1 MSEIKQEL
9 GQATDNLLKN
19 KSRMFD
25 TIVISTTLT
34 LALIGIAVT
43 DYSPLNSYRYW
54 TAMAIILSVVG
65 IYLGVSRAR
74 ALQLPLGKAFI
85 VQTLHWSA
93 TLLTIVAV
101 YLTLKTGRM
110 NYETTGLI
118 LLYILGLSTF
128 LDGCRVNWKFSL
140 IGVLIFVTGIIATYI
155 EAYLWVLIG
164 LVIAVIIV
172 LYLRLKRQKY
182 HSVENEI
189 DD

>member
-1 MSEIKQEL
+1 MSEIKREL
-9 GQATDNLLKN
+9 EQATDTLLKN
-19 KSRMFD
+19 KSRIFD
-25 TIVISTTLT
+25 TIVILTTLT

-54 TAMAIILSVVG
+54 TAMAIILSIVG

-74 ALQLPLGKAFI
+74 RQQLSLGKAFV
-85 VQTLHWSA
+85 VQGLHWSA
-93 TLLTIVAV
+93 TLLTIAAV

-110 NYETTGLI
+110 NFETTGLI

-140 IGVLIFVTGIIATYI
+140 IGVLIFITGIIATYI
-155 EAYLWVLIG
+155 ETYLWVLVG

-172 LYLRLKRQKY
+172 LFLRLKLVKQKND
-182 HSVENEI
+182 NEDI
-189 DD
+189 